1 MSERGWGKE
10 EWWKEG
16 WGWSAQGEG
25 RCTEQQS
32 LDILHEG
39 LMPSDFIC
47 NMKEGWVGGV
57 GGSGVLPYVFISV
70 TRQVSVETCIL
81 FIYLTFHVFSFVTA
95 EFEQR
100 CAFGSVL
107 TGI

>member
-1 MSERGWGKE
+1 MSEGGWGKE
-10 EWWKEG
+10 GWGKEG

-47 NMKEGWVGGV
+47 NMKVGG
-57 GGSGVLPYVFISV
+57 GGGGRFWCSALCIYLSSQTSFSGNLYFIY
-70 TRQVSVETCIL
+70 L

-95 EFEQR
+95 EF
-100 CAFGSVL
+100 
-107 TGI
+107 